1 MVPLAKGRRFKS
13 KASCAGLTRASIVP
27 QVMIVAYY
35 YVYILASK
43 KNGTLYIGLT
53 GDLLRRVLE
62 HRDHVVPGF
71 TKKYGVT
78 RLIWFETHASLLA
91 ARQREK
97 QIKAWKRQWKIDL
110 FKDSNPNWDDLYP
123 SLVT

>member
-1 MVPLAKGRRFKS
+1 MGPSFRWEVCGGEPV
-13 KASCAGLTRASIVP
+13 LTD
-27 QVMIVAYY
+27 AYF
-35 YVYILASK
+35 VYLLASGR
-43 KNGTLYIGLT
+43 NGTLYIGLT

-62 HRDHVVPGF
+62 HREHVVPGF
-71 TKKYGVT
+71 TKKYGVA